1 MSIVILIAGLALL
14 ALGCFVAGCVI
25 VHRARRQRQAEEL
38 RPFAERR
45 SHDRDRQKH
54 QGATEE

>member
-38 RPFAERR
+38 RP
-45 SHDRDRQKH
+45 RDVSINAFCRK
-54 QGATEE
+54 EKP